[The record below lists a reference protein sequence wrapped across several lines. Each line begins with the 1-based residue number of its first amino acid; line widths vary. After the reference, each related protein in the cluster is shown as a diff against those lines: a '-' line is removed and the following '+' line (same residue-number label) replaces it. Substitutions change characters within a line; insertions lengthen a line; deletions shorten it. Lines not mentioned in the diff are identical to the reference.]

1 MDEGQSMLL
10 NIVLIIAFMI
20 FNAFL
25 VTSENAI
32 INVKDSKLKQMEN
45 QNKKTKLLLNI
56 SQNPSDFIGII
67 SMCNFFSSL
76 IIASMGMIVFSQNLV
91 NFINQRLNLSNIM
104 FVYIIA
110 FAVILLVLFCAIF
123 VFCYNLPKKIVKN
136 NPEEIAYRTVN
147 LVNFIV
153 LVFKPLYCLLNGISN
168 FILKIFR
175 IEIDKNIE
183 QVTEEEILLLVNA
196 GNEKGVI
203 EKQQK
208 DMIENVFE
216 FENTSVGEIMT
227 HRTDII
233 SVSVDGDINE
243 LIYIAMNNGFSRI
256 PIYNENIDDII
267 GLIYVKDLLCLVGDY
282 DAQQLEFSDFIRNV
296 LYVPE
301 TTSCSEL
308 FKKLQLNKAHMA
320 VVVDE
325 YGGTAGI
332 VTMEDLLESI
342 VGNIQ
347 DEYDNEKEEIT
358 QVNENTFTI
367 DGSTNI
373 QEVEELL
380 EVEFEQDDTFD
391 TLGGLIIN
399 ELGRIPEDGET
410 PVVVIENIEFTVLLS
425 NDKRINKV
433 KVVKLPNFETKQQ

>member
-1 MDEGQSMLL
+1 MDEEQSMLFNIILIIILMIL
-10 NIVLIIAFMI
+10 NI
-20 FNAFL
+20 FL
-25 VTSENAI
+25 VMAENAI
-32 INVKDSKLKQMEN
+32 INVKDSKLKQIKDK
-45 QNKKTKLLLNI
+45 NKKTKVVFDI
-56 SQNPSDFIGII
+56 SQNPSNFIGII
-67 SMCNFFSSL
+67 SMCNFFVSFG
-76 IIASMGMIVFSQNLV
+76 IACMTIIVFSKGIL
-91 NFINQRLNLSNIM
+91 NFIVQKFDNYNITLIYIISFVFIM
-104 FVYIIA
+104 LGMCSFVYI
-110 FAVILLVLFCAIF
+110 
-123 VFCYNLPKKIVKN
+123 FCYDLPKKLVKK
-136 NPEEIAYRTVN
+136 NPEKIAYAVVG

-153 LVFKPLYCLLNGISN
+153 LLFKPLYYVLSGLSSL
-168 FILKIFR
+168 ILKIFR
-175 IEIDKNIE
+175 IETDKNNE
-183 QVTEEEILLLVNA
+183 QFTEEEILMLVNA

-233 SVSVDGDINE
+233 SVSFQGDINE
-243 LIYIAMNNGFSRI
+243 LVYIAMDKGFSRI
-256 PIYNENIDDII
+256 PIYKETIDDII
-267 GLIYVKDLLCLVGDY
+267 GLVYVKDLLCLVGNC
-282 DAQQLEFSDFIRNV
+282 DAQKFNLSDFIRNV

-301 TTSCSEL
+301 TTNCSEL
-308 FKKLQLNKAHMA
+308 FKELQSNKAHMA

-358 QVNENTFTI
+358 QVNDNTFTI
-367 DGSTNI
+367 DGSTDI
-373 QEVEELL
+373 EEVEDLL
-380 EVEFEQDDTFD
+380 GVEFEQNNGID

-410 PVVVIENIEFTVLLS
+410 PVVIINNIEFTVLIS

-433 KVVKLPNFETKQQ
+433 KVIKLDNREKDEL